1 MIVFSLSKDWY
12 CGIDSQHC
20 KYWNI
25 YWVLIV
31 LRFTKSGIEYVIL
44 AGSSL
49 FQLSRA
55 ESRFLTVKMA
65 DLARAA
71 AIFSRIW
78 GFWAPETQ
86 NFRWPAGACAQSGVP
101 ALQVLEY
108 LLGLIGY
115 CKY

>member
-1 MIVFSLSKDWY
+1 M
-12 CGIDSQHC
+12 
-20 KYWNI
+20 
-25 YWVLIV
+25 
-31 LRFTKSGIEYVIL
+31 LRFIKSGIEYVIL

-65 DLARAA
+65 DLARAQPRFFQGFGA
-71 AIFSRIW
+71 FGHLKLKIF
-78 GFWAPETQ
+78 
-86 NFRWPAGACAQSGVP
+86 AGPQVP
-101 ALQVLEY
+101 VLRVASQLCNVQVLEY